1 MLEVPHRLGWVNPLW
16 PPPRLRHW
24 SLRLKT
30 RTVPPRSYSRDEVQA
45 ILSRALHGQGH
56 GDGTAETDQL
66 SHEELLAI
74 GRELGIADQAIT
86 TAAAGIGDELAVKR
100 AVDDTIR
107 RERRAFT
114 SHLLSFILVNA
125 LLAAINLTVGGP
137 LWFLWSVFGWGIG
150 LTFHARAALLPDRD
164 RLSER
169 ARKKLERERER
180 DEKRARRD
188 RGGGKRIEAAVQD
201 VVAET
206 LGAVADAISES
217 RRPRPT
223 ERRVG
228 VRVER
233 GVRVDS
239 ARAQSSSDDR
249 EEELADE
256 RAESTRRRSR

>member
-1 MLEVPHRLGWVNPLW
+1 MLEVPHRLGWVNPFG
-16 PPPRLRHW
+16 PPPRLRHG

-30 RTVPPRSYSRDEVQA
+30 KSVPPRSYSRDEVQA
-45 ILSRALHGQGH
+45 ILSRALHGQGM
-56 GDGTAETDQL
+56 GSAETDQL

-74 GRELGIADQAIT
+74 GRELGIADQAIIA
-86 TAAAGIGDELAVKR
+86 AAAGVGDDLAVKR

-114 SHLLSFILVNA
+114 SHLLSFVLVNA
-125 LLAAINLTVGGP
+125 MLAAINLTVGGP

-150 LTFHARAALLPDRD
+150 LTFHARAALLPDRE
-164 RLSER
+164 RLAER
-169 ARKKLERERER
+169 ARKKLDRDRERE
-180 DEKRARRD
+180 EKRARRE

-217 RRPRPT
+217 RRPRVRPGPGPGPGI
-223 ERRVG
+223 RVDRTG
-228 VRVER
+228 VRVTP
-233 GVRVDS
+233 
-239 ARAQSSSDDR
+239 SSED

-256 RAESTRRRSR
+256 QEPPRRRSR